1 MKTIIV
7 FVLGIMIGTI
17 GLTGTVNVLSHG
29 IDKIQTVAKEA
40 AK

>member
-29 IDKIQTVAKEA
+29 VDKIQTVAKEA